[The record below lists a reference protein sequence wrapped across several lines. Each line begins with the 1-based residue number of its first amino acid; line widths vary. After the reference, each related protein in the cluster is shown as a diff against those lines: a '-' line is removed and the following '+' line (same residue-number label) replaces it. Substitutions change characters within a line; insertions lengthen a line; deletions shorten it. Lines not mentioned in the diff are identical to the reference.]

1 VQRHWREIT
10 RLADKI
16 FKHRRLDRTQI
27 EAVLAPRPVVPR
39 AMPRR
44 PCDEPNFFRRCDGYL
59 IPPKKS
65 EA

>member
-1 VQRHWREIT
+1 MPGERTPAPTGSSKVG
-10 RLADKI
+10 
-16 FKHRRLDRTQI
+16 RLDRAQI
-27 EAVLAPRPVVPR
+27 EAILAPPTVVAR

-44 PCDEPNFFRRCDGYL
+44 PGDEPNFFRRCDGYL